1 MKTLISTDSA
11 DAGSRKTYRIT
22 IAVSAAVLL
31 ITAVMIFI
39 RLSAGKDRK
48 LTYSVYPYLPDT
60 EYYAEILE
68 EEWKKLHPGISLEYV
83 PYDCYFDGDPEGI
96 DVIMFDAILEREF
109 VEKGYIKPL
118 DIDDYIDRSDFYAF
132 TLEPADGYEDNY
144 GVPVF
149 LCCDLMIY
157 DRDNVDFSHA
167 DSIFDVAESN
177 SDLLISFAAYGD
189 NVFLLDALTDMTQDP
204 LMIQHKERLD
214 NVDVSANR
222 KALAD
227 AADPE
232 YTEIDTND
240 LAGLYDSGAADG
252 YIGYAETMRFLKKRL
267 DQTEVKQISID
278 RHANIPLFY
287 CDMAGISADV
297 PDDQRGLCCD
307 LIKIMTDPEVM
318 KRVSVKNGAPQYL
331 MFPRISFYEDMEKEY
346 PMYTRLRTI
355 AENENNRLFRAYAS
369 FMEETYGY

>member
-11 DAGSRKTYRIT
+11 DAGSRKTCRIT

-60 EYYAEILE
+60 KYYAEILE

-167 DSIFDVAESN
+167 HI
-177 SDLLISFAAYGD
+177 
-189 NVFLLDALTDMTQDP
+189 
-204 LMIQHKERLD
+204 
-214 NVDVSANR
+214 
-222 KALAD
+222 
-227 AADPE
+227 
-232 YTEIDTND
+232 
-240 LAGLYDSGAADG
+240 
-252 YIGYAETMRFLKKRL
+252 
-267 DQTEVKQISID
+267 
-278 RHANIPLFY
+278 
-287 CDMAGISADV
+287 
-297 PDDQRGLCCD
+297 
-307 LIKIMTDPEVM
+307 
-318 KRVSVKNGAPQYL
+318 
-331 MFPRISFYEDMEKEY
+331 
-346 PMYTRLRTI
+346 
-355 AENENNRLFRAYAS
+355 
-369 FMEETYGY
+369 